1 MLASDADLM
10 NHKQVFHGKD
20 LKYDCRKCGKYFSS
34 MEEMRSHL
42 QREHKYEGVQ
52 IAAARLARMWAC
64 AALSPAQQQVQGEW
78 AR

>member
-1 MLASDADLM
+1 MIGDIFKIKKGGGKKRRCDECNRVLASDADLM

-42 QREHKYEGVQ
+42 QREHKYEGD
-52 IAAARLARMWAC
+52 R
-64 AALSPAQQQVQGEW
+64 
-78 AR
+78 